1 MKISTVVETMHDI
14 LDHYQDNTQ
23 ETIEDGNY
31 KVTFYVSLNTPS
43 DIIGVYDM
51 DIEQIERIPKV

>member
-31 KVTFYVSLNTPS
+31 KVTFFISLNTER

-51 DIEQIERIPKV
+51 DIEQITRIPKV